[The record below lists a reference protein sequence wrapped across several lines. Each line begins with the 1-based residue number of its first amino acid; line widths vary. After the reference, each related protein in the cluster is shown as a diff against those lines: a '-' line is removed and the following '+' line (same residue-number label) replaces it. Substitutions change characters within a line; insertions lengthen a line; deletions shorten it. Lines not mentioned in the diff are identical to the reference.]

1 MYSKFKKNI
10 KNLQLALPNTLYIR
24 FPVSTATTCM
34 SFCFPTIT
42 TVDRLASLWRASD
55 KEVLTLTIPA
65 GCKEFQDYYDDL
77 QEKIA
82 QITVL
87 DELLAGMYYMY
98 TSTPTCSLAGWP
110 YH

>member
-1 MYSKFKKNI
+1 MTFH
-10 KNLQLALPNTLYIR
+10 
-24 FPVSTATTCM
+24 
-34 SFCFPTIT
+34 FPTT

-55 KEVLTLTIPA
+55 KEILTLTIPA
-65 GCKEFQDYYDDL
+65 GCKEFRDYYDDL

-98 TSTPTCSLAGWP
+98 TSTPAQLTCSLAGWP
-110 YH
+110 YY